1 MVVGI
6 VSTAVFLLAGT
17 SQPLVTH
24 TSVVDKKSWEI
35 PNNAINMNKAQ
46 SRFRLR
52 VPGAALPFLVAMAW
66 WFVPR
71 GESAIIWNGPPL
83 AFTNQSVSDIDRIT
97 PVVWLTRASTQGLF
111 NIESESSYQHS
122 YSPSNT
128 EWAFGTLDNYASL
141 SYTNWE
147 DLFGG
152 IAGGGPPALLGQDT
166 VAHLIS
172 EDIYLSVKLTSWGG
186 PGTGFSYL
194 RSTPGV
200 PPAISVVKAAP
211 LGGGGAFVLNFTNI
225 PGYNLTV
232 LGTTNI
238 TLPLGSWNVLGT
250 ATYGPSGPGFYQFT
264 DSGALTN
271 QPKRFYLLR
280 WP

>member
-1 MVVGI
+1 
-6 VSTAVFLLAGT
+6 
-17 SQPLVTH
+17 
-24 TSVVDKKSWEI
+24 
-35 PNNAINMNKAQ
+35 MNKTQ
-46 SRFRLR
+46 RRFRSYF
-52 VPGAALPFLVAMAW
+52 AAVTLPFLVALELLFPW
-66 WFVPR
+66 R
-71 GESAIIWNGPPL
+71 CESAIIWNGPAL
-83 AFTNQSVSDIDRIT
+83 AFTNESVSDIDHIT
-97 PVVWLTRASTQGLF
+97 PNVWITRASTQGLF
-111 NIESESSYQHS
+111 NIESESSYQHN

-152 IAGGGPPALLGQDT
+152 IAGGGPGALLGQDT

-186 PGTGFSYL
+186 PGTGFSYI

-211 LGGGGAFVLNFTNI
+211 LGGGEAFVLTFTNI
-225 PGYNLTV
+225 PGYNLAV
-232 LGTTNI
+232 LGTTNVS
-238 TLPLGSWNVLGT
+238 LPPGNWNVLGT

-271 QPKRFYLLR
+271 QPRQFYLLR